1 MFAIFDFV
9 HALVDNPKLE
19 GAVKAG
25 LTDLMFYVV
34 LFMQMTSEQCE
45 KWTENPD
52 KFVEDE
58 DEDSFTYSV
67 RISSQDL
74 WMALF
79 ETFEEDCC
87 AALPAILE
95 KTLGQGEAAKAA
107 GDINFWKHRETA
119 MLALGTVQKSVD
131 RMVAKR
137 LLNFDVSGFLETVVL
152 SDVVNPGITKTLFF
166 RTCQVTTRT

>member
-1 MFAIFDFV
+1 MQSRTAG
-9 HALVDNPKLE
+9 
-19 GAVKAG
+19 GARAFLHRLSGHNDDSLAVSSAG
-25 LTDLMFYVV
+25 LGHGCHTGP
-34 LFMQMTSEQCE
+34 S
-45 KWTENPD
+45 P
-52 KFVEDE
+52 
-58 DEDSFTYSV
+58 SPS
-67 RISSQDL
+67 
-74 WMALF
+74 
-79 ETFEEDCC
+79 C

-131 RMVAKR
+131 RMLAKR

-152 SDVVNPGITKTLFF
+152 SDVVNPGIMKTLFF